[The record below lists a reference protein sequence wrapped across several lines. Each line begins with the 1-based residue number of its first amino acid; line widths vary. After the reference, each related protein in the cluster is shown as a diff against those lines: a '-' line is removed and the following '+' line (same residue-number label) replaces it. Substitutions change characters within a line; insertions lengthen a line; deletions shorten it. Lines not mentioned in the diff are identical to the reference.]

1 MFSFK
6 NRLRLFTTVVG
17 LSAFATTAT
26 AQGQAPV
33 SFMTHQLKPNVYYVD
48 GAGCNSG
55 VIIGEKGVIVID
67 AKLNA
72 AQGKQL
78 VADIA
83 KITPKPITTVIFT
96 HSDADHVNGVVSFPR
111 GLTIIASENFKKE
124 QQAAIAAGSWA
135 AAEKG
140 APPPDPRAFVEPMP
154 PLDYLP
160 TQIMPGKKQ
169 QLTIDG
175 VKLEL
180 LHFGPGH
187 TSGDLVIY
195 LPDQKIAFTGDLT
208 STNHPDPNIHQP
220 KGGTSVGWMAATQEI
235 IGLSADRYMPGHGE
249 LQTIADIQKFRSAVA
264 AKKARIK
271 ELVAQGKSLDE
282 VRVAVGDPPPPQLGS
297 TRAPI
302 WPSFT
307 EVVYREFT
315 KKKA

>member
-1 MFSFK
+1 MSLPK
-6 NRLRLFTTVVG
+6 KSTNVLTTILG
-17 LSAFATTAT
+17 LSAIAAVAA
-26 AQGQAPV
+26 AQGQPPV
-33 SFMTHQLKPNVYYVD
+33 SFVTHQLKPDVFYVD

-55 VIIGEKGVIVID
+55 VIVGEKGVIVID

-78 VADIA
+78 VSDIA

-96 HSDADHVNGVVSFPR
+96 HTDADHVTGVVAFPR

-135 AAEKG
+135 ASEKG
-140 APPPDPRAFVEPMP
+140 VPPPVPGAFAEPMP

-160 TQIMPGKKQ
+160 TQVVSGKKQ
-169 QLTIDG
+169 TLAMDG
-175 VKLEL
+175 FKLEL
-180 LHFGPGH
+180 IHFGPGH
-187 TSGDLVIY
+187 TSGDLIIY
-195 LPDQKIAFTGDLT
+195 LPDQKIAFTGDIT
-208 STNHPDPNIHQP
+208 STNHPDPNIHAT
-220 KGGTSVGWMAATQEI
+220 KGGSSVGWIANMQGI
-235 IGLSADRYMPGHGE
+235 IGIHAEHYIPGHGE
-249 LQTIADIQKFRSAVA
+249 AQTTADIQQMLTAVE
-264 AKKARIK
+264 AKRAKIK

-282 VRVAVGDPPPPQLGS
+282 VRTFFNEPPPPQPGS

-307 EVVYREFT
+307 DVVYGEF